1 MTYPIGAQLT
11 ALSVPGYGYAA
22 SDPYFGRYGAM
33 PVRTYG
39 PIAPYGRVYFGAEE
53 PFALPQRSGLTP
65 PVAPILAPSITPS
78 ITPSTNGVMVRKHL
92 DENQVLHVEICVDGK
107 CYRTSMDL
115 APGIAM
121 LMQKLVQWHDGMHA
135 PKAPPPETVVS
146 TIENAIS
153 ATGDQMAGM
162 LIGQHVAVGSWLS
175 DIGNALGGT
184 LRKLGPV
191 ISVVATGVATAY
203 GGPAAGAAAGQLAPV
218 ITNLQAN
225 ALDPKGDPK
234 KKAAAAAELQRIN
247 QQAASDPDPAAAQ
260 AVNAANQA
268 VRNTAIAYTV
278 QDTAAKATAG
288 DPAAQ
293 QEISNLVQS
302 AEAGDPAAKPTYE
315 AMAAMIAQ
323 ELMKSETGAKL
334 WEQVT
339 GRGPGTLS
347 GRWYGTVGARTH
359 VGGFW
364 DNVKETLATVTL
376 TKATNQFIKDNKLE
390 PYVQMAADAI
400 SSYYGG
406 PAGVAASRVVTP
418 MMMSVGV
425 DDKQEDAAA
434 QQQLQQT
441 TQQAQQNPQTA
452 QIVEI
457 AKGAA
462 ESAAASYHVAQMIAD
477 AKAGDP
483 VAQQSLAN
491 LRQAAAS
498 GDVGAQQTLQLA
510 ETIERQRSAPAPNSG
525 APYDPNSGPPYD
537 PNYAPSVNGWH
548 EIANAVIGCGLPQP
562 ASVGR
567 RYSLVGGPVDDLRE
581 KARAHAFT
589 RPGNAAAVIMTVDG
603 RVHGRGFRRLD
614 DAIDWLQHITRNRG
628 AFAYAAAYE
637 KDRAG
642 NAYIQDEEFG
652 RTQPTQM
659 ALR

>member
-1 MTYPIGAQLT
+1 MTHPIGAQLT
-11 ALSVPGYGYAA
+11 ALSVPGYGYGYA
-22 SDPYFGRYGAM
+22 F
-33 PVRTYG
+33 PV
-39 PIAPYGRVYFGAEE
+39 APYGRVYFGAEE

-65 PVAPILAPSITPS
+65 PLSPIVAPSISTPAG
-78 ITPSTNGVMVRKHL
+78 GVLVRKHL

-135 PKAPPPETVVS
+135 PKTPPPETVVS
-146 TIENAIS
+146 TIENAIN

-162 LIGQHVAVGSWLS
+162 LIGRHVAIGGWLS
-175 DIGNALGGT
+175 DIGNALGST

-203 GGPAAGAAAGQLAPV
+203 GGPAAGAAAAKLAPV

-247 QQAASDPDPAAAQ
+247 QQAASDPAAAQ

-293 QEISNLVQS
+293 KDISNLVQS

-315 AMAAMIAQ
+315 ATAAMIAQ

-339 GRGPGTLS
+339 GRGPGTVS
-347 GRWYGTVGARTH
+347 GRWYSTVGARTH

-390 PYVQMAADAI
+390 PYVQLAADAI

-406 PAGVAASRVVTP
+406 AAGVAASRQVTP
-418 MMMSVGV
+418 WMMSLGV
-425 DDKQEDAAA
+425 DDEKQDAAA
-434 QQQLQQT
+434 QQQLQRT

-452 QIVEI
+452 QAVEI

-477 AKAGDP
+477 ANAGDP
-483 VAQQSLAN
+483 AAQQSLAN
-491 LRQAAAS
+491 IRAAAAN

-510 ETIERQRSAPAPNSG
+510 ETIERQRSAP
-525 APYDPNSGPPYD
+525 DPNSGPPFD
-537 PNYAPSVNGWH
+537 PNSGPPFDPNSGPPPSVNGWY
-548 EIANAVIGCGLPQP
+548 EIVNAVIGCDRCHS
-562 ASVGR
+562 ASVR
-567 RYSLVGGPVDDLRE
+567 QRHSLVSGPVDDLRE

-589 RPGNAAAVIMTVDG
+589 RPGKAAAVIMTVDG
-603 RVHGRGFRRLD
+603 RVHGRGFPSLD
-614 DAIDWLQHITRNRG
+614 AAIDWLQHITRNRG

-652 RTQPTQM
+652 RAQPPQM